1 MFVSMEHQSSH
12 GTKGLLFQEVAY
24 KSLLDYLKAPMDS
37 SSSQQCLCLCG
48 PPGVGKSMLMER
60 AAQELNRRLVIFS
73 DEEDFDLKAIVRSS
87 SLFGPFLLV
96 VDEPT
101 ESVAVEDLVK
111 ARAVILTTSLYEGPM
126 KTLRSKVKTVF
137 LHVYTKQE
145 TSAIVQ
151 SLFPVSPA
159 IADTVAEQCA
169 PDIRYAST
177 MLSFAVR
184 TAKAKKARTDGAS
197 PSSLLA
203 PHDVEFDLFRDV
215 NSAFRGRTTTGVGS
229 GDFFLYE
236 TMLQTNCV
244 VRTKKLLRVLDG
256 FCNLDVAETALVLP
270 VDSLIDTTSSL
281 TRLCFES
288 SAPLV
293 MPRIANPGKRLDLLR
308 EASRC
313 RDTSIVCFERLLAME
328 VPSRITK
335 KHELYHEN
343 ADVRAIMK
351 SPWKQ

>member
-1 MFVSMEHQSSH
+1 MEHQSSH
-12 GTKGLLFQEVAY
+12 GPKDSRDSKDPAKLLFQEVAY
-24 KSLLDYLKAPMDS
+24 KSLLDYLKAPT
-37 SSSQQCLCLCG
+37 SQQCLCLCG

-101 ESVAVEDLVK
+101 ESVAVDDLVK
-111 ARAVILTTSLYEGPM
+111 AKAVILTTSLYEGPM
-126 KTLRSKVKTVF
+126 KTLRSKVKTLF

-184 TAKAKKARTDGAS
+184 TAKAKKARTDGQ
-197 PSSLLA
+197 SLLA

-215 NSAFRGRTTTGVGS
+215 HSAFRGKTTTGVGS

-328 VPSRITK
+328 VPSRLTK